1 MLPALPFDRRTAHR
15 DARRSP
21 SCRKPMRRNLRGS
34 PVLGLALAFGL
45 TAQSGSHSSGLQT
58 LPSSTFVPNGEKLYP
73 LAVPGTREVHAGGR
87 AIRIA
92 EVRGWLRAVEPTCY
106 AKDPAWYY
114 LLEPDPAWMD
124 SVGMSLADIL
134 RVGNITGL
142 VDRPDE
148 RSIYENVGV
157 PLIRIEFGG
166 WDPRKRNGPPPG
178 DWLYRG
184 AAGCPSVSFAFDPL
198 RPIPLGPRLKPGS
211 YVRVVGSL
219 VSDAPH
225 ATKAT
230 VGVWLVRNFG
240 IALDS
245 EFRRFAAQ
253 NIWSEGAEE
262 DPNNPAR
269 WTEIHPPDEIEPLP
283 DPKPSETV
291 RGVAVCVH
299 NGIFQKA
306 EPLVL
311 ALSPPGQ
318 RPTWA
323 RGVHITEHV
332 ISMSPNVVFARS
344 VSATRVTVDH
354 DLVRIRIDPQSAGLA
369 KFAAIYRVSWS
380 PGGPVWTVV
389 KRRASY

>member
-1 MLPALPFDRRTAHR
+1 V
-15 DARRSP
+15 S
-21 SCRKPMRRNLRGS
+21 S
-34 PVLGLALAFGL
+34 VLGFAFILGL
-45 TAQSGSHSSGLQT
+45 TAQSAA
-58 LPSSTFVPNGEKLYP
+58 PSSEFRTPPSSVFVPNGEKLYP

-87 AIRIA
+87 AIRIV
-92 EVRGWLRAVEPTCY
+92 EIRGWLRAVDPTCY

-114 LLEPDPAWMD
+114 LLEPDPSWMD

-134 RVGNITGL
+134 RIGNIAGL
-142 VDRPDE
+142 IDRPDE
-148 RSIYENVGV
+148 ESIYKIVGV

-166 WDPRKRNGPPPG
+166 WDPHKRNGPPPR
-178 DWLYRG
+178 DWHYQG
-184 AAGCPSVSFAFDPL
+184 AAGCPTVSFSFDPL
-198 RPIPLGPRLKPGS
+198 RPIPSGPRLEPGR

-245 EFRRFAAQ
+245 EHRVRAAQ
-253 NIWSEGAEE
+253 SLWSEGGETN
-262 DPNNPAR
+262 PTNPAR

-291 RGVAVCVH
+291 RGVAICVR
-299 NGIFQKA
+299 NDIFRKV
-306 EPLVL
+306 EPLAL
-311 ALSPPGQ
+311 ALSPPGP

-323 RGVHITEHV
+323 RGVRVTELV
-332 ISMSPNVVFARS
+332 ISMSPNVVFARAVAAS
-344 VSATRVTVDH
+344 RVTVDH

-369 KFAAIYRVSWS
+369 KFAALYRVSWN

-389 KRRASY
+389 KRRALY